1 MFRNVY
7 SKEIQDPEQPLL
19 VHRPKDKEVQ
29 RVMQVYIYIYIF
41 IYFFQ
46 PELAG
51 VLMKVTHFL
60 GQKKACTGV
69 FSSGFCFVRYP

>member
-41 IYFFQ
+41 FSARTGWCRDEGHSI
-46 PELAG
+46 PWP
-51 VLMKVTHFL
+51 
-60 GQKKACTGV
+60 KKGLHRS
-69 FSSGFCFVRYP
+69 F